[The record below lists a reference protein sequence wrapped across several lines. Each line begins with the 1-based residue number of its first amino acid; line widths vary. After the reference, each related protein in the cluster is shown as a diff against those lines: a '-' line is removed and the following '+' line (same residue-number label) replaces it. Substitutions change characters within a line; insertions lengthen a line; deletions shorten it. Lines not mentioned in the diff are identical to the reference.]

1 MNLDKSKENVA
12 AHLMR
17 FERNFLSSLLET
29 TNALIVV
36 LDMEGRIF
44 RLNRA
49 IEQLTEFTIIE
60 AVGRLFWELFLPA
73 DEWSIFSARFVDS
86 SSLGF
91 RFEAQS
97 RIRAKSGVEY
107 HVLWSSNAVRC
118 EDETVEVI
126 LVTGIDI
133 TALKQAEHEKENL
146 ILDLQAAMAKVKTL
160 NGLLPICASCRKIRD
175 DRGYWQQVEDYIRM
189 HSDADFT
196 HSICPDCAKRLYPEY
211 ADIWNHE
218 KNNDL

>member
-73 DEWSIFSARFVDS
+73 NEWSVFSARFADS
-86 SSLGF
+86 SSLRF

-97 RIRAKSGVEY
+97 RIHAKSGVEY
-107 HVLWSSNAVRC
+107 HVLWSSNTVRR
-118 EDETVEVI
+118 EDETVEFI

-196 HSICPDCAKRLYPEY
+196 HSICPDCAIRLYPEF
-211 ADIWNHE
+211 ADIWSHE
-218 KNNDL
+218 KNNDS